1 MKKIITAAVMIAF
14 STISAKAIDLSIFSV
29 TGGLAQNT
37 SVWGA
42 SATEK
47 NHDESGTLRTTVEE
61 HGVFAEGYDSYLLE
75 LGIGRFVSLGY
86 EKSSDSIKTPT
97 NVSNEGKSNESN
109 VSASFDD
116 FETTYAKLNIPG
128 GMYVKYGTIGV
139 DVNISETGTSNTYAS
154 KTTDGTSIGAGYQ
167 RLFGDTGFG
176 FRFEANYIELDG
188 VKTDNG
194 ITSATASESN
204 GGQNFVEAK
213 NLEGATAKIALT
225 YTFGR
230 D

>member
-1 MKKIITAAVMIAF
+1 
-14 STISAKAIDLSIFSV
+14 
-29 TGGLAQNT
+29 
-37 SVWGA
+37 
-42 SATEK
+42 
-47 NHDESGTLRTTVEE
+47 
-61 HGVFAEGYDSYLLE
+61 
-75 LGIGRFVSLGY
+75 
-86 EKSSDSIKTPT
+86 
-97 NVSNEGKSNESN
+97 
-109 VSASFDD
+109 
-116 FETTYAKLNIPG
+116 
-128 GMYVKYGTIGV
+128 MYVKYGTIGV